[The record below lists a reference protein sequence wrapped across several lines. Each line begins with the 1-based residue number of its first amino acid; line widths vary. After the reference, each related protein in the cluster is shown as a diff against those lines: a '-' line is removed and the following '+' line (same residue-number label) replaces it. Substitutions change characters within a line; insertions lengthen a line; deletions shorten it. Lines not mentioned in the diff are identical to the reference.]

1 MQKNGSIEFF
11 VYCNNNPIM
20 YTDPDGEFIITA
32 SMVVSWIISTGI
44 FAINGGIS
52 AHLMGQSFWRGFAA
66 GAVAGLFGGIIGSI
80 GGAGFILLG
89 RIVGTAGYGLLN
101 EFLQYGTLANMNW
114 DLYAVD
120 ILMDFGL
127 GLFYAGPM
135 APTDNK
141 LMQAFLQG
149 MIEMGIDTIQTYLYY
164 SPKAQAFYYT
174 PEAQARIRGYYPTA
188 AEGYTSGRRYED
200 KSRFYM
206 NKLCVST

>member
-1 MQKNGSIEFF
+1 
-11 VYCNNNPIM
+11 M
-20 YTDPDGEFIITA
+20 YTDPSGEFFITA
-32 SMVVSWIISTGI
+32 STVIGWIISTGI
-44 FAINGGIS
+44 FAISGGIS

-66 GAVAGLFGGIIGSI
+66 GAVVGAVACLIGFGGTIVGV
-80 GGAGFILLG
+80 ANNPWFIMG
-89 RIVGTAGYGLLN
+89 VRIAGTAGYGLVN
-101 EFLQYGTLANMNW
+101 EVFQYGTLANMNW

-120 ILMDFGL
+120 IMMDFGL
-127 GLFYAGPM
+127 GLFYAGPV
-135 APTDNK
+135 APMENK
-141 LMQAFLQG
+141 IMQAFLQG

-164 SPKAQAFYYT
+164 SPKARTFYYT